1 MLGPFPRLAIL
12 STHLVLL
19 LVLPPAPGGVVHWFR
34 VWLQDLQAP
43 WGGGG
48 YVKGRAQAGSVP
60 SLSPSP

>member
-34 VWLQDLQAP
+34 VWLQELQAP
-43 WGGGG
+43 RGGGG